1 MNIPWSD
8 LKKYSENKFGSH
20 LKHRLQLV
28 HYIES
33 ISANKIIYW
42 MEKYDLDYFCHFD
55 AAEQINDFLGPGIYL
70 YVNSVTDVMYVG
82 CSDEMRKQLQRPD
95 EYKMDECI
103 ITINTRKFENA
114 KKMEIK
120 LINAL
125 RPQRNKV
132 RAAHAQKES
141 RQKRVPKRNSR
152 ARYVSFLQE

>member
-103 ITINTRKFENA
+103 ITMQSISVLTLSIWSAVKTVKARLSK
-114 KKMEIK
+114 
-120 LINAL
+120 
-125 RPQRNKV
+125 R
-132 RAAHAQKES
+132 ES
-141 RQKRVPKRNSR
+141 LFSPPASPEMASGN
-152 ARYVSFLQE
+152 